1 AILPPVSFLQEKA
14 CLSNILLKVYNQNP
28 FLFPITY
35 TKRTTSE
42 KYGAKKHFFHT
53 INGQSFIR
61 QIRH

>member
-1 AILPPVSFLQEKA
+1 MSEKIS
-14 CLSNILLKVYNQNP
+14 LDSSV
-28 FLFPITY
+28 PITY

-53 INGQSFIR
+53 INGQSFSR